1 MKFLWIIT
9 CILSVSFGMTDVA
22 KAQQV
27 DKPAAA
33 LKRKNCS
40 KWVFD
45 ECKANEGACGSGKKI
60 GRRTGSNCGKKEKTL
75 ACTIPCESNDMMN
88 NKMNKNKKKRAGG
101 KECKYM
107 KGTWSAC
114 DPNTS
119 TKNMTMMLK
128 KGDPKKCPATRI
140 KSKGCKQGKE
150 CKYEKG
156 EWSACDP
163 VTNKK
168 VRALTLRRGDP
179 NSCEKEKTISKS
191 CRRNCKYNKGA
202 WSKCDPA
209 TKTKHR
215 TLTLKAPNDSS
226 CPAIKPQTKQC
237 KGNVN
242 NKGCKYSYGDWSAC
256 NTTSNIRT
264 KTMTLESGDGSVCE
278 ATKTVTKSCSK
289 KGGKERCFFGP
300 WGEFGPCR
308 NGVKIK
314 KRDVKFGDSECMK
327 RAVKTLSC

>member
-1 MKFLWIIT
+1 MKLLWIIT
-9 CILSVSFGMTDVA
+9 CVLSVSFGVTDVA
-22 KAQQV
+22 KAQQA

-33 LKRKNCS
+33 LKRKSCS

-45 ECKANEGACGSGKKI
+45 ECKVNGGVCGSGKKI
-60 GRRTGSNCGKKEKTL
+60 GRRTGSNCGKKEKTFS
-75 ACTIPCESNDMMN
+75 CTIPCESNDMVN
-88 NKMNKNKKKRAGG
+88 NKMNKDKKKRAGG

-128 KGDPKKCPATRI
+128 KGDPKKCPETRI
-140 KSKGCKQGKE
+140 KSKGCKQGK
-150 CKYEKG
+150 
-156 EWSACDP
+156 D
-163 VTNKK
+163 
-168 VRALTLRRGDP
+168 
-179 NSCEKEKTISKS
+179 
-191 CRRNCKYNKGA
+191 CKYNKGA
-202 WSKCDPA
+202 WSKCDPT
-209 TKTKHR
+209 TKTKSR
-215 TLTLKAPNDSS
+215 TLTLKAPSDSS
-226 CPAIKPQTKQC
+226 CPASKPQTKDC

-264 KTMTLESGDGSVCE
+264 KTMTLDSGDRSMCE
-278 ATKTVTKSCSK
+278 ATKTVTKSCNK
-289 KGGKERCFFGP
+289 KGGKERCFFGA

-314 KRDVKFGDSECMK
+314 KRVVQYGDSECMK

>member
-1 MKFLWIIT
+1 MKLLWIIT
-9 CILSVSFGMTDVA
+9 CVLSVSFGVTDVA
-22 KAQQV
+22 KAQQA

-33 LKRKNCS
+33 LKRKSCS

-45 ECKANEGACGSGKKI
+45 ECKVNGGVCGSGKKI
-60 GRRTGSNCGKKEKTL
+60 GRRTGSNCGKKEKTFS
-75 ACTIPCESNDMMN
+75 CTIPCESNDMVN
-88 NKMNKNKKKRAGG
+88 NKMNKDKKKRAGG

-128 KGDPKKCPATRI
+128 KGDPKKCPETRI
-140 KSKGCKQGKE
+140 KSKGCKQGKACKYTRGPWSQCDAQTNE
-150 CKYEKG
+150 KTRVLKLRRGDPNRCQKEKTLTKTCKLKCKYEKG

-168 VRALTLRRGDP
+168 VRVLTLRRGDP

-202 WSKCDPA
+202 WSKCDPT
-209 TKTKHR
+209 TKTKSR
-215 TLTLKAPNDSS
+215 TLTLKAPSDSS
-226 CPAIKPQTKQC
+226 CPASKPQTKDC

-242 NKGCKYSYGDWSAC
+242 NK
-256 NTTSNIRT
+256 
-264 KTMTLESGDGSVCE
+264 
-278 ATKTVTKSCSK
+278 
-289 KGGKERCFFGP
+289 ERCFFGA

-314 KRDVKFGDSECMK
+314 KRVVQYGDSECMK

>member
-1 MKFLWIIT
+1 MKLLWIIT
-9 CILSVSFGMTDVA
+9 CVLSVSFGVTDVA
-22 KAQQV
+22 KAQQA

-33 LKRKNCS
+33 LKRKSCS

-45 ECKANEGACGSGKKI
+45 ECKVNGGVCGSGKKI
-60 GRRTGSNCGKKEKTL
+60 GRRTGSNCGKKEKTFS
-75 ACTIPCESNDMMN
+75 CTIPCESNDMVN
-88 NKMNKNKKKRAGG
+88 NKMNKDKKKRAGG

-128 KGDPKKCPATRI
+128 KGDPKKCPETRI
-140 KSKGCKQGKE
+140 KSKGCKQGK
-150 CKYEKG
+150 
-156 EWSACDP
+156 D
-163 VTNKK
+163 
-168 VRALTLRRGDP
+168 
-179 NSCEKEKTISKS
+179 
-191 CRRNCKYNKGA
+191 CKYNKGA
-202 WSKCDPA
+202 WSKCDPT
-209 TKTKHR
+209 TKTKSR
-215 TLTLKAPNDSS
+215 TLTLKALSDSS
-226 CPAIKPQTKQC
+226 CPASKPQTKDC

-264 KTMTLESGDGSVCE
+264 KTMTLDSGDRSMCE
-278 ATKTVTKSCSK
+278 ATKTVTKSCNK
-289 KGGKERCFFGP
+289 KGGKERCFFGA

-314 KRDVKFGDSECMK
+314 KRVVQYGDSECMK